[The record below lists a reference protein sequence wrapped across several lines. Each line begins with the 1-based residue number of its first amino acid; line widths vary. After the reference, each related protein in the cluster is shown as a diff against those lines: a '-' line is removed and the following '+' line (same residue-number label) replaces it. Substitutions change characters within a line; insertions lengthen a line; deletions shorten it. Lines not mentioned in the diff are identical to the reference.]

1 MRKLNAT
8 TLTRAIALL
17 SVLVLLGSGAVAA
30 GHHHEDG
37 DVQHDCA
44 LCTAGALNPFVDAQ
58 SDPSPCLA
66 AAPSLMPDP
75 QGPPLC
81 AIYRACLLSLAP
93 PLPARYGRAA
103 PHGIRTPP
111 ILFATA
117 SLVRTP
123 WPGLGSRDGRPVSS
137 PLAVGQIVER
147 EENTR

>member
-8 TLTRAIALL
+8 TLTRAITLL

-30 GHHHEDG
+30 GHDHED
-37 DVQHDCA
+37 VHHDCA
-44 LCTAGALNPFVDAQ
+44 LCTAGSLNPFVGAQ
-58 SDPSPCLA
+58 SDPPPCLA
-66 AAPSLMPDP
+66 AALSLAPGL
-75 QGPPLC
+75 QGRLLC
-81 AIYRACLLSLAP
+81 ALYRACLLPRAP
-93 PLPARYGRAA
+93 PVPAWYGRAA

-123 WPGLGSRDGRPVSS
+123 WPSLGSRDGRPVSS
-137 PLAVGQIVER
+137 PLSVGQIVER

>member
-1 MRKLNAT
+1 MSLT
-8 TLTRAIALL
+8 IPTRAIALL

-30 GHHHEDG
+30 GHHHEDE
-37 DVQHDCA
+37 DAQHDCA
-44 LCTAGALNPFVDAQ
+44 LCTAGSLHPFVDAR
-58 SDPSPCLA
+58 SVPSPCLA
-66 AAPSLMPDP
+66 AAPSLPP
-75 QGPPLC
+75 GPLGRPRWAL
-81 AIYRACLLSLAP
+81 YRAHLLSRAP
-93 PLPARYGRAA
+93 PVAAWYGRAA

-137 PLAVGQIVER
+137 PLSVGQIAER